1 MCVQAVADI
10 AVQPASGPAA
20 SVQGTAL
27 FSLGNM
33 ANHSDMVH
41 EMVRLGL
48 EPKLVQLMQSRSGD
62 VLKNARRLHAKLQA
76 SMEEVQGSSNGEAP
90 SDAGGAEA
98 AAAQMQQLGLQ
109 GAHLASRP
117 Q

>member
-1 MCVQAVADI
+1 MQAVADI
-10 AVQPASGPAA
+10 AVQPANGAA
-20 SVQGTAL
+20 MQVQGTAL

-33 ANHSDMVH
+33 ANHNAMVH

-48 EPKLVQLMQSRSGD
+48 EPKLAELMQSRSGD

-76 SMEEVQGSSNGEAP
+76 SMQELQGSSNGELP
-90 SDAGGAEA
+90 AEA
-98 AAAQMQQLGLQ
+98 GAAHEATEQMQQLGLQ
-109 GAHLASRP
+109 GAQSATRP